1 MSVRARP
8 TSPHLQIYRWTITMA
23 MSIIHRATGIA
34 NYAGM
39 ALFVIWLVAAA
50 MGQETLNAVNFVYG
64 SWFGQLV
71 LFGFTWS
78 LVHHMLGGL
87 RHWVWD
93 FTVMMEPGQREAL
106 AWATIIASVI
116 ITLLIWTIFVWVA

>member
-23 MSIIHRATGIA
+23 MSIAHRATGIA

-39 ALFVIWLVAAA
+39 ALLAIWLVAAA
-50 MGQETLNAVNFVYG
+50 IGQEPLNLVNAIYG

-71 LFGFTWS
+71 LFGFTFS

-93 FTVMMEPGQREAL
+93 FAVLMEPRQREAL
-106 AWATIIASVI
+106 AWANLAGSIVV
-116 ITLLIWTIFVWVA
+116 TLLIWTVFVWAA

>member
-23 MSIIHRATGIA
+23 MSIAHRATGIA

-39 ALFVIWLVAAA
+39 ALLAILLVAAA
-50 MGQETLNAVNFVYG
+50 IGLEPLNLVNAIYG
-64 SWFGQLV
+64 SWFGQIV
-71 LFGFTWS
+71 LFGFTFS

-93 FTVMMEPGQREAL
+93 FAVMMEPGQREIL
-106 AWATIIASVI
+106 AWANLAGSIV
-116 ITLLIWTIFVWVA
+116 ITLLIWTVFVWAA

>member
-23 MSIIHRATGIA
+23 MSILHRATGIA

-39 ALFVIWLVAAA
+39 ALLAIWLVAAA
-50 MGQETLNAVNFVYG
+50 ADQEALNLVNLVYG
-64 SWFGQLV
+64 SWFGQIV
-71 LFGFTWS
+71 LFLFTWS

-93 FTVMMEPGQREAL
+93 FAVMMEPGQREL
-106 AWATIIASVI
+106 MAWATIAASVV
-116 ITLLIWTIFVWVA
+116 ITLLIWTVFVWMA

>member
-8 TSPHLQIYRWTITMA
+8 TSPHLQIYRWTITMT
-23 MSIIHRATGIA
+23 MSIFHRATGIA

-39 ALFVIWLVAAA
+39 ALLAIWLVAAA
-50 MGQETLNAVNFVYG
+50 ADQEALNLVNLVYG

-71 LFGFTWS
+71 LFLFTWS

-93 FTVMMEPGQREAL
+93 FAAMMEPGQREL
-106 AWATIIASVI
+106 MAWATIAASVV
-116 ITLLIWTIFVWVA
+116 ITLLIWTVFVWMA

>member
-23 MSIIHRATGIA
+23 MSIFHRATGIA

-39 ALFVIWLVAAA
+39 ALFVIWLMAAA
-50 MGQETLNAVNFVYG
+50 MGQEALDGVNIVYG
-64 SWFGQLV
+64 SWFGQVV

-87 RHWVWD
+87 RHWIWD
-93 FTVMMEPGQREAL
+93 FTVMLEPGQREAL
-106 AWATIIASVI
+106 AWATLAGSIA
-116 ITLLIWTIFVWVA
+116 ITILIWTIFVWVA

>member
-8 TSPHLQIYRWTITMA
+8 TSPHLQIYRWTITMT
-23 MSIIHRATGIA
+23 MSIFHRATGIA

-39 ALFVIWLVAAA
+39 ALLAIWLVAAA
-50 MGQETLNAVNFVYG
+50 ADQEALNLVNLVYG

-71 LFGFTWS
+71 LFLFTWS

-93 FTVMMEPGQREAL
+93 FAVMMEPGQREL
-106 AWATIIASVI
+106 MAWATLAASVV
-116 ITLLIWTIFVWVA
+116 ITLLIWTVFVWMA

>member
-23 MSIIHRATGIA
+23 MSILHRATGIA

-39 ALFVIWLVAAA
+39 ALLVTWLVAAA
-50 MGQETLNAVNFVYG
+50 SGEDALNVLNGIYG
-64 SWFGQLV
+64 SWLGQVV

-78 LVHHMLGGL
+78 LMHHMVGGL
-87 RHWVWD
+87 RHFVWD
-93 FTVMMEPGQREAL
+93 TAAMMEPGQRETM
-106 AWATIIASVI
+106 AWATIIGSVLL
-116 ITLLIWTIFVWVA
+116 TLLIWTVFVWVG

>member
-23 MSIIHRATGIA
+23 MSILHRATGIA

-39 ALFVIWLVAAA
+39 ALLAIWLVCAAVD
-50 MGQETLNAVNFVYG
+50 QEALNFVNLVYS
-64 SWFGQLV
+64 SWFGQIV

-93 FTVMMEPGQREAL
+93 FAVMMEPGQREAM
-106 AWATIIASVI
+106 AWATIIASVV
-116 ITLLIWTIFVWVA
+116 ITLLIWTVFVWVA

>member
-8 TSPHLQIYRWTITMA
+8 TSPHLQIYRWTITMT
-23 MSIIHRATGIA
+23 MSIFHRATGIA

-39 ALFVIWLVAAA
+39 ALLAIWLVAAA
-50 MGQETLNAVNFVYG
+50 LDQEALNLVNLVYS
-64 SWFGQLV
+64 SWFGQIV

-93 FTVMMEPGQREAL
+93 FAVMMEPGQREL
-106 AWATIIASVI
+106 MAWATIAASVL
-116 ITLLIWTIFVWVA
+116 ITLLIWTVFVWMA

>member
-8 TSPHLQIYRWTITMA
+8 TSPHLQIYRWTITMT
-23 MSIIHRATGIA
+23 MSIFHRATGIA

-39 ALFVIWLVAAA
+39 ALLAIWLVAAA
-50 MGQETLNAVNFVYG
+50 FDQEALNIVNAIYG
-64 SWFGQLV
+64 SWFGQIV

-78 LVHHMLGGL
+78 LVHHMVGGL

-93 FTVMMEPGQREAL
+93 FAVMMEPGQREL
-106 AWATIIASVI
+106 MAWATIAASVI
-116 ITLLIWTIFVWVA
+116 ITLLIWTAFVWMA

>member
-23 MSIIHRATGIA
+23 MSILHRATGIA

-39 ALFVIWLVAAA
+39 SLLVIWLVAAA
-50 MGQETLNAVNFVYG
+50 VGQGPLDQVNAIYG

-78 LVHHMLGGL
+78 LVHHMCGGI
-87 RHWVWD
+87 RHFVWD
-93 FTVMMEPGQREAL
+93 FAVMMEPGQRSTM
-106 AWATIIASVI
+106 AWATLAASI
-116 ITLLIWTIFVWVA
+116 TITLLVWTVFVWVK

>member
-8 TSPHLQIYRWTITMA
+8 TSPHLQIYRWTVTMT
-23 MSIIHRATGIA
+23 MSILHRATGIA

-39 ALFVIWLVAAA
+39 ALLAIWLGAAA
-50 MGQETLNAVNFVYG
+50 FGQDQLTMVNYIYG
-64 SWFGQLV
+64 SWFGQIV

-78 LVHHMLGGL
+78 LVHHMCGGL
-87 RHWVWD
+87 RHFVWD
-93 FTVMMEPGQREAL
+93 TAAMMEPGQREAM

-116 ITLLIWTIFVWVA
+116 ITILIWTAFVWMA